1 MIHLPRELLRLALL
15 AVLISISMAAAPLQA
30 LTFLTEDNPP
40 LSFAV
45 KGKPAAGAST
55 EIVTEM
61 ARRAGLPADIK
72 VMEWDEAYARAQAD
86 KDTCLYSTARLE
98 NRENQFQW
106 VGELVVNK
114 WAVFGRSDFARP
126 VKTLNDLKPLKIGGV
141 AVDAKIEFLKSR
153 AITNIREV
161 VRDEQNPPRL
171 FLKPEDPNYIDLWVT
186 GYYSGNE
193 IAHKAG
199 TGPVK
204 MVYMFREAPLWLAC
218 SPRTDKGD
226 IKKLT
231 DALAAMNRD
240 GSRKRIIDAIEQRV
254 VTR

>member
-1 MIHLPRELLRLALL
+1 MTHLPHALSRVVLL
-15 AVLISISMAAAPLQA
+15 AATAIAAAPLHA

-40 LSFAV
+40 FSFAD
-45 KGKPAAGAST
+45 KGKPVAGVST
-55 EIVTEM
+55 EIVNEM

-72 VMEWDEAYARAQAD
+72 VMDWDEAYARAQAD

-126 VKTLNDLKPLKIGGV
+126 IKTLNDLKPLKIGGV
-141 AVDAKIEFLKSR
+141 VQDARAEFLKSR

-193 IAHKAG
+193 IAQKAKVG
-199 TGPVK
+199 AVR
-204 MVYMFREAPLWLAC
+204 MVYMFRETPLWLAC

-226 IKKLT
+226 IKKLS
-231 DALAAMNRD
+231 DALATMNKD
-240 GSRKRIIDAIEQRV
+240 GSRKRIIDAIEKRV